1 MAEILLL
8 SVPVFGHVK
17 PMLAI
22 ARELVRRGHR
32 VRWLAGA
39 AFRERVE
46 GTGASFCAFVE
57 GFDYSCPELI
67 PDHLQADRD
76 RLRGLAKLRFDLAT
90 FLSDHLRG
98 FAGICSGST
107 IKPPLICWSATAF

>member
-1 MAEILLL
+1 
-8 SVPVFGHVK
+8 
-17 PMLAI
+17 MLAI

-46 GTGASFCAFVE
+46 GTGASFCAFE
-57 GFDYSCPELI
+57 DGFDYSRPDLV

-76 RLRGLAKLRFDLAT
+76 RLRGLAKLRFRSRHV
-90 FLSDHLRG
+90 FYR
-98 FAGICSGST
+98 T
-107 IKPPLICWSATAF
+107 I